1 MRIRATLID
10 SIASAATTV
19 DGLHLALSLRDVD
32 AQEFTLGIPVA
43 QVVQLIEHGARTLAD
58 CAREGQD
65 VESKLI
71 GCKGRFPVLGWNLT
85 RTADNGLVL
94 VFTLES
100 GGTLAFDLSQQM
112 AGAMLATLELHKQYQ
127 GYPRGFVE

>member
-19 DGLHLALSLRDVD
+19 DGLHFALSLRDVD
-32 AQEFTLGIPVA
+32 AQEFTLGIPIA
-43 QVVQLIEHGARTLAD
+43 QVVQLIELSARTLAD
-58 CAREGQD
+58 CARDGQD
-65 VESKLI
+65 IESKLI
-71 GCKGRFPVLGWNLT
+71 GSKGRFPVIGGNLT
-85 RTADNGLVL
+85 RAADNGLVV

-112 AGAMLATLELHKQYQ
+112 AGAMLATLESHKQYEENQ
-127 GYPRGFVE
+127 RGFGE

>member
-32 AQEFTLGIPVA
+32 AQEFTLGIPIA
-43 QVVQLIEHGARTLAD
+43 QVAQLIELSARTLAD

-65 VESKLI
+65 IESKLI
-71 GCKGRFPVLGWNLT
+71 GTNGRFSVMGWNLA
-85 RTADNGLVL
+85 RTADDGLVV

-112 AGAMLATLELHKQYQ
+112 AVAMLATLDSYNESRGDQ
-127 GYPRGFVE
+127 RGFGE

>member
-1 MRIRATLID
+1 M
-10 SIASAATTV
+10 AANAQVRTVDGGGREPAGGV

-71 GCKGRFPVLGWNLT
+71 GCKGRFSGP
-85 RTADNGLVL
+85 R
-94 VFTLES
+94 LES
-100 GGTLAFDLSQQM
+100 HTHCG
-112 AGAMLATLELHKQYQ
+112 
-127 GYPRGFVE
+127 